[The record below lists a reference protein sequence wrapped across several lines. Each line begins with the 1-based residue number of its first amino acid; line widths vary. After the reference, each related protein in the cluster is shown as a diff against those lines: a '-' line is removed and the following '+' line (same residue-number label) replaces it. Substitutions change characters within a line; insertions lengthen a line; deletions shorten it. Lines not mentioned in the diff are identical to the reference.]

1 MRVLPECG
9 PPALFK
15 SSPVWS
21 YLLRSGVGLVDH
33 AGSYPRPEWPQDDA
47 EYRALSS
54 HLRTARRSRRRAREP
69 FGTTLGGKNVLTQS
83 SVEKH
88 LQQALDQGVSLAT
101 TRDNS
106 NRSSTPAVDMSSQ
119 GVLSHE
125 SARIIK
131 LRHYVFGGQRGP
143 SAEKIATDGLNLLS
157 STLASETT
165 AAPLGEIQADQI
177 S

>member
-1 MRVLPECG
+1 MRVLPECS

-101 TRDNS
+101 ARDNS
-106 NRSSTPAVDMSSQ
+106 NRSSIPIVDMSSQ

-131 LRHYVFGGQRGP
+131 LRALCLRWPAWAICGKDRHGR
-143 SAEKIATDGLNLLS
+143 AEPNVVHPGLRDHRR
-157 STLASETT
+157 
-165 AAPLGEIQADQI
+165 APG
-177 S
+177 